1 MGNWVWTNT
10 TGDNDAS
17 TVGNWEGFDGS
28 SGTPSSS
35 DLTSG
40 DLFFRGSKSN
50 TTSHFTLTS
59 CKSINVESDYTATI
73 EIQVNVSLEFA
84 SFKGGVLSAG
94 SAKTLSF
101 SNGSNLSSES
111 TFVEFGDAFSYT
123 SSSQRQNITFEIT
136 NTQSTAIKLSDGLY
150 PKVTLVSGK
159 FSTQYVTPNSSI
171 TNGKVDLYSLVAN
184 SGASFEKV
192 AINTISVND
201 KDKHFYLKT
210 STLTINT
217 ATFHC
222 GESKWTLQGSTSA
235 ATELPFFNS
244 TITTFRMRN
253 LILDNE
259 SGAGSMFK
267 IPSGAN
273 MTLDSLTINQGVV
286 LLATAGGIIRCSSK
300 PTIKGSWGF
309 VETSEG
315 IYLPKDEEYLLG
327 VNQGGTGL
335 TSVGSA
341 GQVLKSDGTVL
352 YWDTTS
358 AGSSSVIDIGPLTS
372 SSTVYSKVVFGSLTV

>member
-1 MGNWVWTNT
+1 MANWYWTNSTGNGTATDLNNWVDS
-10 TGDNDAS
+10 GGS
-17 TVGNWEGFDGS
+17 TKP
-28 SGTPSSS
+28 TASS
-35 DLTSG
+35 DLTGG
-40 DLFFRGSKSN
+40 DLFFDNSIGSN
-50 TTSHFTLTS
+50 LVCDFNLTS
-59 CKSINVESDYTATI
+59 CKSINTLAAYTARI
-73 EIQVNVSLEFA
+73 EIVANVSLEFA
-84 SFKGGVLSAG
+84 SFKGAELGAT

-101 SNGSNLSSES
+101 SDGSNLSSES
-111 TFVEFGDAFSYT
+111 TFVEFGDDFSY
-123 SSSQRQNITFEIT
+123 SSGERANITFELT
-136 NTQSTAIKLSDGLY
+136 NSQSTAIKLSDGLY
-150 PKVTLVSGK
+150 PKVTLVNGK

-171 TNGKVDLYSLVAN
+171 TSGKVDLYSLVAN
-184 SGASFEKV
+184 RGASFEKV
-192 AINTISVND
+192 AITAIGVND

-341 GQVLKSDGTVL
+341 GQVLKSNGTGL